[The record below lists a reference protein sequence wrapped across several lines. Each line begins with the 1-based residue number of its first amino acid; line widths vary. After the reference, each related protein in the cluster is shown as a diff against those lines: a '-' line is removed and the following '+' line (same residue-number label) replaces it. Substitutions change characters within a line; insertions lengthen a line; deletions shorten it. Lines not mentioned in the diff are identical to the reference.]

1 MKKAIQNKEA
11 PVENLELIEQVK
23 NEVVENAT
31 QTIFDEITALENMA
45 ILAEIISE
53 DIATEFVHKS
63 FMTEQLE
70 LTILQREKLLSFV
83 KVVVEKAKSRYLSQI
98 NKDKRTQRV
107 AEVVQINLV
116 SILEEMLSGLAKEVN
131 RGALINCVAVAAD
144 TKNEKFNKIEL
155 QTYKTA
161 GDITIPT
168 RCLLVSTNCLDII
181 KSSVVIKEIDPE
193 TGEVLKKNG

>member
-11 PVENLELIEQVK
+11 PVENRELIEEVK

-31 QTIFDEITALENMA
+31 QTIFDEITQLESMQ
-45 ILAEIISE
+45 ILSEIIAE
-53 DIATEFVHKS
+53 DIATEFIHKS

-70 LTILQREKLLSFV
+70 LTELQKEKFLSFI
-83 KVVVEKAKSRYLSQI
+83 KVVVEKAKSRYLNQI
-98 NKDKRTQRV
+98 DKDKRTSKV
-107 AEVVQINLV
+107 ANVIRFNLV
-116 SILEEMLSGLAKEVN
+116 SILEEMLSGLAQEVN

-144 TKNEKFNKIEL
+144 TKSEKFNKIEL

-168 RCLLVSTNCLDII
+168 RCLLVSTNCLDLI
-181 KSSVVIKEIDPE
+181 KNSIVIENIDPE
-193 TGEVLKKNG
+193 TGEVLKNV